1 MTDADYAARRADLET
16 ALGAALDEVDAAEAK
31 EREAIAAARATGLS
45 LLSTPE
51 RRTRKQQAAFE
62 AKRAASEAVRSA
74 TAKAYAIAQ
83 AFTDLAASRPVA
95 VGEDKPGE
103 W

>member
-1 MTDADYAARRADLET
+1 MTDADYAARREELDASL
-16 ALGAALDEVDAAEAK
+16 AAALVEVDAAEAV
-31 EREAIAAARATGLS
+31 EREAIAAARATGLG

-62 AKRAASEAVRSA
+62 TKRAAGEALRSA
-74 TAKAYAIAQ
+74 AARAYALAQ
-83 AFTDLAASRPVA
+83 AITDLAASRPVA
-95 VGEDKPGE
+95 VGEDEPGE